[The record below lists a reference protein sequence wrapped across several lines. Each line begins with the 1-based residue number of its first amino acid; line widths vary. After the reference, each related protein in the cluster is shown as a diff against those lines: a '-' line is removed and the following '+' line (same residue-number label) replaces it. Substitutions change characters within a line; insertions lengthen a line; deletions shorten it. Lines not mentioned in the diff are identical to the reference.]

1 MFVDDNNTVFTEQ
14 FRLFMYDDANGIRHV
29 FKVPICYFEDLADFG
44 VAFIGQCDYEIEDLM
59 LGRTS
64 RMTASSI
71 QHIVNTG
78 KHI

>member
-1 MFVDDNNTVFTEQ
+1 MFVDDEKTVFTEQ
-14 FRLFMYDDANGIRHV
+14 FRLFIFDDAEGIRHV

-44 VAFIGQCDYEIEDLM
+44 TAFMDESEYEVEDLM
-59 LGRTS
+59 LDRRTK
-64 RMTASSI
+64 MKVSSI